1 MPHFTT
7 ETVLSVAEG
16 FLAAAGRAPN
26 AENAANQLLQES
38 ITGRL
43 APLPEETE
51 VKPAVLFDIF
61 LSHSSLDQ
69 LQVLGIYRLL
79 IQRGYKVYLD
89 QVCDPYLDR
98 TRVTPI
104 TARVIH
110 YRMVQSKSL
119 FVATSSNVS
128 QSKWVPW
135 ELGFSDG
142 WNGKAAVLPILSH
155 NVASFNGQ
163 EYFGIYPEVHDGGAG
178 RIKPNDLEI
187 HEHVVLVE
195 SWGKWVSRSRTF

>member
-1 MPHFTT
+1 MPYFTT
-7 ETVLSVAEG
+7 EGVLSIAAQY
-16 FLAAAGRAPN
+16 LA
-26 AENAANQLLQES
+26 Q
-38 ITGRL
+38 TGRTPSVANATDRL
-43 APLPEETE
+43 AEEAEEVRFPPVPEETE

-69 LQVLGIYRLL
+69 LHVLGIYRLL
-79 IQRGYKVYLD
+79 VQRGYKVYLD

-98 TRVTPI
+98 TRVTPL
-104 TARVIH
+104 TARVIR

-142 WNGKAAVLPILSH
+142 SNGKAAVLPILAH
-155 NVASFNGQ
+155 NVTSFSGQ
-163 EYFGIYPEVHDGGAG
+163 EYFGIYPEVRDRPGYPQGQ
-178 RIKPNDLEI
+178 DLEI
-187 HEHVVLVE
+187 DDHRILVE
-195 SWGKWVSRSRTF
+195 AWDRWITRNRIY

>member
-1 MPHFTT
+1 MPYFTT
-7 ETVLSVAEG
+7 ESVLSVAEQY
-16 FLAAAGRAPN
+16 LAEAGRAPSV
-26 AENAANQLLQES
+26 ADASAQLAQEADEV
-38 ITGRL
+38 RF
-43 APLPEETE
+43 PPVPEETE

-98 TRVTPI
+98 TRVTPL
-104 TARVIH
+104 TARVIR

-142 WNGKAAVLPILSH
+142 WNGKAAVLPILAN
-155 NVASFNGQ
+155 NVTSFNGQ
-163 EYFGIYPEVHDGGAG
+163 EYFGIYPEAQDRPGY
-178 RIKPNDLEI
+178 IYPQDLEI
-187 HEHVVLVE
+187 NHRNNLTEPWYRWVVRNRLY
-195 SWGKWVSRSRTF
+195 